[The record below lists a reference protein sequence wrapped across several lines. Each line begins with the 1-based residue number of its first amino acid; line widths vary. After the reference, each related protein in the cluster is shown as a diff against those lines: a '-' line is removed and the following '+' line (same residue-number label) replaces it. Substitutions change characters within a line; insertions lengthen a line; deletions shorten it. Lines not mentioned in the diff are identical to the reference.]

1 MSTLSSMG
9 WKPATRTATVVQA
22 ITSADSPEESSGLRQ
37 SVIAVRDTL
46 IVLAIQLVF
55 RATLAMRR
63 WNY

>member
-1 MSTLSSMG
+1 MSALTSMG
-9 WKPATRTATVVQA
+9 WKPNTRTATPVHA
-22 ITSADSPEESSGLRQ
+22 LPFPDSAQSSALR
-37 SVIAVRDTL
+37 SNMVALRDTL

>member
-9 WKPATRTATVVQA
+9 WKPATRAATSVHAMSAPDSVETSVMRESVVA
-22 ITSADSPEESSGLRQ
+22 L
-37 SVIAVRDTL
+37 RDTL

>member
-1 MSTLSSMG
+1 M
-9 WKPATRTATVVQA
+9 R
-22 ITSADSPEESSGLRQ
+22 ESL
-37 SVIAVRDTL
+37 VYLRDTL

>member
-9 WKPATRTATVVQA
+9 WKPATRTATAVHA
-22 ITSADSPEESSGLRQ
+22 MPSPDSAEPSGMRQ
-37 SVIAVRDTL
+37 SVVALRDTL

-63 WNY
+63 WNH

>member
-1 MSTLSSMG
+1 MSTLSNMG
-9 WKPATRTATVVQA
+9 WKPTTRAATVVAA
-22 ITSADSPEESSGLRQ
+22 ITPPESAEPSGVRQ
-37 SVIAVRDTL
+37 SVIALRDTL

>member
-1 MSTLSSMG
+1 MSTLSNTG
-9 WKPATRTATVVQA
+9 WKPATRAASVVQA
-22 ITSADSPEESSGLRQ
+22 IPALDSAEPSVIRQ
-37 SVIAVRDTL
+37 SAIALRDTL

>member
-9 WKPATRTATVVQA
+9 WKPATRNATVVHA
-22 ITSADSPEESSGLRQ
+22 MPATVSAAPSGTRQ
-37 SVIAVRDTL
+37 SLIAFRDTL

>member
-1 MSTLSSMG
+1 MSTVSSMS
-9 WKPATRTATVVQA
+9 WKPATRAATAVHAMPATDP
-22 ITSADSPEESSGLRQ
+22 SAPSGMRQ
-37 SVIAVRDTL
+37 SLIAMRDTL

>member
-1 MSTLSSMG
+1 MSALTETS
-9 WKPATRTATVVQA
+9 WKPAGRTAAAVHA
-22 ITSADSPEESSGLRQ
+22 MPYPNSAEVSRMRYNL
-37 SVIAVRDTL
+37 VALRDTL

>member
-9 WKPATRTATVVQA
+9 WKPAARNATVVPA
-22 ITSADSPEESSGLRQ
+22 ITPSDSAEPSAMHQ
-37 SVIAVRDTL
+37 SAVILRDTL

>member
-9 WKPATRTATVVQA
+9 WKPATRTATDVHA
-22 ITSADSPEESSGLRQ
+22 MPAAGSSDPSGVRQ
-37 SVIAVRDTL
+37 SLIAMRDTL

>member
-1 MSTLSSMG
+1 MSTLCNMG
-9 WKPATRTATVVQA
+9 WKPATRATTVVQA
-22 ITSADSPEESSGLRQ
+22 ITSPDSPESSGVRE
-37 SVIAVRDTL
+37 IAVALRDTL

>member
-9 WKPATRTATVVQA
+9 WKPASRTAALVHAAPALDPTE
-22 ITSADSPEESSGLRQ
+22 PSGIRQ
-37 SVIAVRDTL
+37 SAIAVRDTL

>member
-9 WKPATRTATVVQA
+9 WKPASRTATLVHATPALGSTEPSA
-22 ITSADSPEESSGLRQ
+22 IRQ
-37 SVIAVRDTL
+37 RAIAVRDTL